1 MEEKKHSEER
11 KAWIIV
17 DRGLERDAR
26 LKDKGIRL
34 KGRHPALHEGAWV
47 LVLAADG
54 RIQRI
59 GQVLRSISTGP
70 GPSSSRY
77 PSVRQA

>member
-1 MEEKKHSEER
+1 MEEKKHTEER
-11 KAWIIV
+11 KAWIVV
-17 DRGLERDAR
+17 DRGLERDTR

-34 KGRHPALHEGAWV
+34 KGRHPALHKDAWV

-59 GQVLRSISTGP
+59 GQVLRIRIDVDGTSAYFDRARTI
-70 GPSSSRY
+70 
-77 PSVRQA
+77 